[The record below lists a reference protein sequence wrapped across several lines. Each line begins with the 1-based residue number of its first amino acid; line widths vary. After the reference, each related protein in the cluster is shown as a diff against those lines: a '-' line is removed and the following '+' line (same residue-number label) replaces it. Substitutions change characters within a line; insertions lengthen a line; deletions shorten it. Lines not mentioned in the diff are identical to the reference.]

1 VARTYETGYFVDGV
15 SVQDPLSGTGFGL
28 DLGSN
33 SLSSIDVLTGGIG
46 AEFGNATSGV
56 VNAKTKS
63 GGDKHD
69 FAVLY
74 KRDNLGFNQQ
84 WKSVFNTQVLELGG
98 GGPAMKKTA
107 QQQAEVLR
115 FTSHVFHR

>member
-1 VARTYETGYFVDGV
+1 MAFRFRIHYRE
-15 SVQDPLSGTGFGL
+15 QGFGL

-98 GGPAMKKTA
+98 GGPAMKKLLNNKLKFYA
-107 QQQAEVLR
+107 SLA
-115 FTSHVFHR
+115 HVFHR